1 MRSKAHALLLR
12 GGYIRGLGNGLYSYL
27 PLGLRVVENLKSI
40 LRNAMNDLGGQEV
53 QIPMVNPLSIWEA
66 SGRLDLVAKELVQFK
81 DRSGRSLVLSPTHEE
96 AAVELLRSSMK
107 SYRDFPVFLYEF
119 QQKFRDEER
128 TRCGLIRTKEF
139 IMKDA
144 YSFHRSYSEL
154 NNFFPKI
161 FAAYSSIFKECGI
174 PFFTAEAGI
183 GYIGGIKSYEF
194 LMEADYG
201 DDVVITCDSCGYA
214 ANRDV
219 AVGIKESF
227 AETPAS
233 LEKVETPGCI
243 TMEDLSGCLDLP
255 RRQLGKAMLY
265 RSQSGFVMA
274 VVRGDYEV
282 SEEKLARVV
291 KRPILRLAAES
302 EIRGAGLVPY
312 FFSPVNLSFEAGEEL
327 EIVVDDTIANT
338 SNLVLGA
345 NEEGHH
351 YTGVNFGRD
360 FEVETVA
367 DISRI
372 VDGDICLQ
380 CGETLKEIR
389 AVEIGNIFKLGK
401 FYTEAMDLS
410 FDDDSGNKV
419 YPEMGSYGIGVGR
432 LIAATVEANHDG
444 KGIVWPPNLA
454 PFKVFL
460 MGIGRS
466 FKVRQVLERL
476 HADYPDIILF
486 DDREESPGVKFQ
498 DADLLGLP
506 LRIIVSSRYL
516 QEGRVEFHDR
526 KTGETWLVGMDQIS
540 DIIGVWS

>member
-1 MRSKAHALLLR
+1 MRSKAHAFLLR

-53 QIPMVNPLSIWEA
+53 QMPMVNPLSIWEA
-66 SGRLDLVAKELVQFK
+66 SGRLDLVERELVQFK
-81 DRSGRSLVLSPTHEE
+81 DRNGRSLVLSPTHEE

-107 SYRDFPVFLYEF
+107 SYRDLPVFFYEF

-128 TRCGLIRTKEF
+128 TRCGLVRTKEF

-144 YSFHRSYSEL
+144 YSFHRSYSDL

-161 FAAYSSIFKECGI
+161 FAAYSSVFKECGI

-194 LMEADYG
+194 LMAADYG
-201 DDVVITCDSCGYA
+201 DDVIITCDSCGYA

-219 AVGIKESF
+219 AVGIKESY
-227 AETPAS
+227 AENPAS
-233 LEKVETPGCI
+233 MEKVETSGCI
-243 TMEDLSGCLDLP
+243 TMEALSGCLDLP

-265 RSQSGFVMA
+265 RTQTKYVMA

-282 SEEKLARVV
+282 SEEKLARAV
-291 KRPILRLAAES
+291 KRPVLRLATET
-302 EIRGAGLVPY
+302 EIRESGLVPY
-312 FFSPVNLSFEAGEEL
+312 FFSPVNLPSETAEEIEL
-327 EIVVDDTIANT
+327 VVDDTVANS

-345 NEEGHH
+345 NEEERH
-351 YTGVNFGRD
+351 YVGVNFGRD
-360 FEVETVA
+360 FEVQTVA

-372 VDGDICLQ
+372 GDGDICLQ
-380 CGETLKEIR
+380 CGEILGEIR
-389 AVEIGNIFKLGK
+389 AVELGNIFKLGK
-401 FYTEAMDLS
+401 FYSEAMDLS
-410 FDDDSGNKV
+410 FDDDNGNKV

-432 LIAATVEANHDG
+432 LMAATVEANHDER
-444 KGIVWPPNLA
+444 GIVWPPSLA

-476 HADYPDIILF
+476 HADYPDTILF

-506 LRIIVSSRYL
+506 LRIIVSGRYL

-540 DIIGVWS
+540 DIIGAWS

>member
-1 MRSKAHALLLR
+1 MRSEAHALLLR

-27 PLGLRVVENLKSI
+27 PMGLRVVENFKSI
-40 LRNAMNDLGGQEV
+40 LRKAMNDLGGQEV

-66 SGRLDLVAKELVQFK
+66 SGRLDLVEKELVQFK

-96 AAVELLRSSMK
+96 ASVELLRSSMK
-107 SYRDFPVFLYEF
+107 SYRDLPVFLYEF

-128 TRCGLIRTKEF
+128 TRCGLVRTKEF

-144 YSFHRSYSEL
+144 YSFHRSYSDL

-161 FAAYSSIFKECGI
+161 FQAYSSVFKECGI

-194 LMEADYG
+194 LMAADYG
-201 DDVVITCDSCGYA
+201 DDVIILCDSCGYI

-227 AETPAS
+227 AENPAS
-233 LEKVETPGCI
+233 MEKVETPGCI
-243 TMEDLSGCLDLP
+243 TMEALSGCLDLP

-265 RSQSGFVMA
+265 RTQTGYVMA

-282 SEEKLARVV
+282 SEEKLARAL
-291 KRPILRLAAES
+291 KRPILRLATET
-302 EIRGAGLVPY
+302 EIREVGLVPY
-312 FFSPVNLSFEAGEEL
+312 FFSPVNLGSETEL
-327 EIVVDDTIANT
+327 QIVVDDTIANS

-345 NEEGHH
+345 NEEDRH
-351 YTGVNFGRD
+351 YRGVNFGRD

-372 VDGDICLQ
+372 AAGDTCLQ
-380 CGETLKEIR
+380 CGKILKEIR

-410 FDDDSGNKV
+410 FDDDNGNKV

-432 LIAATVEANHDG
+432 LMAATVEANHDEA
-444 KGIVWPPNLA
+444 GIVWPPNIA

-466 FKVRQVLERL
+466 FKVRQVLDRL
-476 HADYPDIILF
+476 HDDYPDAILF

-506 LRIIVSSRYL
+506 LRIIVSGRYL

-540 DIIGVWS
+540 DVIGVWS